1 MGVQQSSPAQDAN
14 VLAAR
19 TCYYVLLD
27 VQADATEH
35 DIKRAYRKRALELHP
50 DRNFNDVETATNN
63 FAEVQAA
70 YDVLSD
76 PQERAWYDSHRD
88 AILSGHDGHEHG
100 PEPTSFRNVR
110 LTTTEE
116 ILSLVSKFNAT
127 VPFDDQPGGFF
138 GIAREVFEH
147 LALEEEAA
155 AVAANSDCP
164 GYPTFGF
171 AGDDFN
177 SVVKPFY
184 ASWVGFSTKKLFS
197 WKDEYRPSDAPD
209 RRTRRLMEK
218 DNRKSR
224 DDATHE
230 FNHAVGFLVGV
241 PDWAGV
247 GADET
252 HEHFFSD
259 SDEESEIEL
268 LECVVCNKSFKS
280 ANQLEAH
287 ERSKK
292 HTKTV
297 QELRR
302 QLRKEGAELDLDT
315 TPSPEANIDGPSRMA
330 SPELMIAP
338 QAFQGESAVLA
349 DRRASSSPQWSGSAL
364 SYDDEYAPRSVVEQK
379 LASGRRVDGGRV
391 ADSPTEGEL
400 PARMQEMTIG
410 ETGEPCP
417 KAGKVKAKR
426 ERRKAMPENSSEG
439 HIGHRCSVCSKSFES
454 RTKLFKHIREEGHAS
469 ATPTKDEKAMKKK
482 R

>member
-1 MGVQQSSPAQDAN
+1 MAPRTRDGADLVSSS
-14 VLAAR
+14 R
-19 TCYYVLLD
+19 S
-27 VQADATEH
+27 
-35 DIKRAYRKRALELHP
+35 IKRAYRKRALELHP

-230 FNHAVGFLVGV
+230 FNHAVGFLVGFVRKRDPRYVPHGRTDAERQKSLRDVVAAQAARSRAANREKVASYSV

-391 ADSPTEGEL
+391 VDSPTEGEL

-439 HIGHRCSVCSKSFES
+439 HIGVRCIVPS
-454 RTKLFKHIREEGHAS
+454 
-469 ATPTKDEKAMKKK
+469 
-482 R
+482 